1 MNELSFKSLKEF
13 KSLKSKPNIC
23 IQCKQFVK
31 FYCSCNHSPRFCC
44 ECYLSVHKNNHGD
57 HYPKNLEKI
66 SKEITEKTH
75 SDEETKLESFKFSR
89 NLIEIQKQLQTNF
102 KLILQHSFL
111 SFFSK
116 ISYSNCIICRT
127 RNNVF
132 VVACDCYTVYSV

>member
-102 KLILQHSFL
+102 KLILQGHT
-111 SFFSK
+111 
-116 ISYSNCIICRT
+116 SYIKC
-127 RNNVF
+127 
-132 VVACDCYTVYSV
+132 VAVTSDNKYIVSGSSDKTIRI

>member
-102 KLILQHSFL
+102 KLILQGHT
-111 SFFSK
+111 
-116 ISYSNCIICRT
+116 SYIKY
-127 RNNVF
+127 
-132 VVACDCYTVYSV
+132 VAVTSDNKYIVSGSSDKTIRI